1 MISPNSGKLTLRG
14 GKNMSKQVVFHE
26 DYYLEYTFDPAA
38 KPGRMKA
45 IMDELSDF
53 TVITP
58 LPATVEDVL
67 LVHTDDHVTRV
78 QNDYDEVYQSALLAV
93 GGVLLAA
100 EYAYNQQPMFAAI
113 RPPGHH
119 ASPDGYWGFCYFN
132 NIAIAVRSYCIHKKI
147 QNALI
152 VDFDLHFGDGSN
164 NTFRNDPLV
173 TYYACEGNTPN
184 EFTSNLIDFLAQH
197 GTVDFLAVSA
207 GFDRHE
213 DDWGKLL
220 STKDYQSIGS
230 ILKLY
235 SEDHGGNRRFAC
247 LEGGYNHHVLGKNVR
262 AFIEGFY

>member
-1 MISPNSGKLTLRG
+1 MITPNSAKLMLKGR
-14 GKNMSKQVVFHE
+14 KDIHKQVIFHE

-38 KPGRMKA
+38 EPGRMEA

-53 TVITP
+53 SVISP
-58 LPATVEDVL
+58 SPATIEDVL
-67 LVHTDDHVTRV
+67 LVHTEDHATRV
-78 QNDYDEVYQSALLAV
+78 QNDHDQVYQSALLAV
-93 GGVLLAA
+93 GGALLAA
-100 EYAYNQQPMFAAI
+100 ENAYNQQPMFAVI

-132 NIAIAVRSYCIHKKI
+132 NIAIAVRYYCIHKQV

-173 TYYACEGNTPN
+173 TYYACDGNKSE
-184 EFTSNLIDFLAQH
+184 EFISNLIDFLAQH
-197 GTVDFLAVSA
+197 GEVDFLAVSA

-220 STKDYQSIGS
+220 STKDYRSIGTL
-230 ILKLY
+230 LKSF
-235 SEDHGGNRRFAC
+235 SEDHGKNRRFAC
-247 LEGGYNHHVLGKNVR
+247 LEGGYNHTVLGKNVR